1 MGSNGRIFKNTI
13 YLYTRMAVLMLVRLY
28 TVRVVLQV
36 LGTDNYGLWNTIMAF
51 VTAFTIISP
60 TLTSSTQRFLNYDM
74 GKGGQSLSRIFSVSM
89 EFFILLAVGMVL
101 LLETFGIWFLNSKMN
116 IPPGMD
122 GQANWVFQFC
132 ILTLIVN
139 TLRLP
144 YEACIIASE
153 KMSFYALICMVEGV
167 VLLGIVYLLEFVPA
181 DIRLA
186 SYGGLTLAAQS
197 VIALF
202 YVVYARR
209 RFGFARFSVERDRK
223 LIREMASFS
232 GWSIFG
238 SLAGVLAV
246 EGVNILINIYF
257 GVAVNAAYGI
267 CLQIFAAANIIVYN
281 INKASAPRIIKDY
294 SSGEMDEMRTLVLN
308 ISKFSFLLILMI
320 IVPAVFNMS
329 EILHIWLG
337 DDEPPLAAL
346 FSMIILVN
354 VLENSFAPAAEN
366 AINATGK
373 IHGYQIWMGA
383 LISLDFFI
391 PWALFRMGFDA
402 VSAIW
407 TRVAVEVVIGA
418 VRIGF
423 MQRRIALRTIEYVKR
438 TFLPSMAMAVIAVAI
453 MAGLWHYSAGE
464 NPMERMVVTTLV
476 FLPLY
481 LVAAAFVGFTN
492 NQRKAILSNI
502 SARLSKK

>member
-1 MGSNGRIFKNTI
+1 MGSNSRIFKNTI
-13 YLYTRMAVLMLVRLY
+13 YLYVRMGVLMIVRLY

-36 LGTDNYGLWNTIMAF
+36 LGVDSYGLWNTIMAF

-60 TLTSSTQRFLNYDM
+60 TLTASTQRFLNYDM
-74 GKGGQSLSRIFSVSM
+74 GKGGGSLSKIFSVSM
-89 EFFILLAVGMVL
+89 EFFILLAVGMVV
-101 LLETFGIWFLNSKMN
+101 LLESFGLWFLNSEMN
-116 IPPGMD
+116 IPAGME
-122 GQANWVFQFC
+122 GEANWVFQFC
-132 ILTLIVN
+132 VLTLIVN

-153 KMSFYALICMVEGV
+153 KMSFYALVCMVEGV
-167 VLLGIVYLLEFVPA
+167 VLLGIVYVLEFISP

-186 SYGGLTLAAQS
+186 SYGALTLLAQL

-209 RFGFARFSVERDRK
+209 HFRYARFSIEKDRR

-238 SLAGVLAV
+238 SVAGVLAV
-246 EGVNILINIYF
+246 EGVNILINVYF

-281 INKASAPRIIKDY
+281 INKAAAPRIIKDY
-294 SSGEMDEMRTLVLN
+294 SSGAMGEMRSLVMS

-320 IVPAVFNMS
+320 VVPMIFNMP
-329 EILHIWLG
+329 EVLHIWLG
-337 DDEPPLAAL
+337 DREPPLASL

-354 VLENSFAPAAEN
+354 VLENSLAPAAES

-373 IHGYQIWMGA
+373 IHLYQIWMGA

-391 PWALFRMGFDA
+391 PWLLFALGFEA
-402 VSAIW
+402 VWAMC
-407 TRVAVEVVIGA
+407 TRVAVEVVIAA
-418 VRIGF
+418 VRINF
-423 MQRRIALRTIEYVKR
+423 MRRRIS
-438 TFLPSMAMAVIAVAI
+438 LPMSDYMRQTLLPAVA
-453 MAGLWHYSAGE
+453 MTVVAATAMTGLWVLAGDE
-464 NPMERMVVTTLV
+464 NPLARLCVTTAAFIPV
-476 FLPLY
+476 Y
-481 LVAAAFVGFTN
+481 LVAVSMIGLTKS
-492 NQRKAILSNI
+492 QRKAITARIAAVI
-502 SARLSKK
+502 SH